1 MATKVLPR
9 ARKVALRDEAHPF
22 IQSPK
27 KHPHPHFSL
36 FSTAAVFSG
45 SFFSIP
51 RRLLKSGVPPLSSQA
66 CATAVCMRVSVF
78 ARGHGCAKPGPRLLP
93 ARSPR
98 PEACECALPSRG
110 VSEISEI
117 RGSSAVPLSTPVRG
131 AYKNVKIWE
140 ATLVSEGP
148 RGALGKQ
155 PKQRILF
162 LTRPVPNKT
171 AFPFLTKQASRC

>member
-1 MATKVLPR
+1 MAPVGLAFRFCTVFFR
-9 ARKVALRDEAHPF
+9 ARKSTPTPIFPCSQQRPF
-22 IQSPK
+22 FRC
-27 KHPHPHFSL
+27 H
-36 FSTAAVFSG
+36 V
-45 SFFSIP
+45 FSIP

-66 CATAVCMRVSVF
+66 CATVVCMRVSVF

-155 PKQRILF
+155 PKQRIPF